1 MKAILRFKLDQSFEV
16 GSSTDFKKMS
26 EFSGLNERNVR
37 RIVRHGIINHRFFRE
52 DEPGVI
58 THSALT
64 AILVQDQAARNSL
77 VVELDEFW
85 PAGVHMADAMEQW
98 PNSEEC
104 NETVSSSWSEHS
116 LRFAVSNLFQGFT
129 VANHTT
135 KSMYDFFADHPDRG
149 ERFARYF
156 SKPEPVATADEILD
170 NYEWAGKQKVVD
182 VGGSHGA
189 VAIGIARRFPAIQC
203 VVQDLPGPV
212 AEGESR
218 LPKDLKDRVTFMA
231 Q

>member
-1 MKAILRFKLDQSFEV
+1 MKAILRFKLDQSFDV
-16 GSSTDFKKMS
+16 DSSTNFKKMS
-26 EFSGLNERNVR
+26 ELSGLDERTVR
-37 RIVRHGIINHRFFRE
+37 RLVRHGIINHRFFCE
-52 DEPGVI
+52 NEPGVI

-64 AILVQDQAARNSL
+64 AILAQDPAARNSL

-104 NETVSSSWSEHS
+104 NETVSSFCFESSWRSPS
-116 LRFAVSNLFQGFT
+116 QSLFQGFT

-156 SKPEPVATADEILD
+156 SKPEPVAAADEILD
-170 NYEWAGKQKVVD
+170 NYDWAKKRKMVD

-189 VAIGIARRFPAIQC
+189 VAIGIARRFQGIQC
-203 VVQDLPGPV
+203 IVQDLPGPV

-218 LPKDLKDRVTFMA
+218 LPGDLKDRVTFMA